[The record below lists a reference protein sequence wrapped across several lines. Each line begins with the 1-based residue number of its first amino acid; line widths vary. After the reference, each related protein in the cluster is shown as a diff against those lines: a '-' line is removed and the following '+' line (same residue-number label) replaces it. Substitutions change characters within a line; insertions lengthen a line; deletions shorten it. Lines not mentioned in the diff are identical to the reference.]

1 MALLDFQFVQ
11 GKDSFAG
18 DFPGGVQHLDL
29 TEEQLASRCLQ
40 NNCVAF
46 NTQGFMKRTL
56 LPERL
61 WDDSPQRWGK
71 DNMIKTGKG
80 TRNWLPAW
88 KFTPACDA
96 AHVKSQGFQTSRTL
110 HMVCTLECI
119 TLALSLCLELTC
131 LVTTKPHSTKSLRT
145 TFLR

>member
-1 MALLDFQFVQ
+1 MALLDFHFVQ
-11 GKDSFAG
+11 GEDSFAG
-18 DFPGGVQHLDL
+18 DLPGGVQYLDL

-46 NTQGFMKRTL
+46 NTRGFMKKQL

-61 WDDSPQRWGK
+61 WDDSPQQWGK

-80 TRNWLPAW
+80 TRHQLPAW
-88 KFTPACDA
+88 KFTSVCDA
-96 AHVKSQGFQTSRTL
+96 AYVKSQGFQTSRTL

-119 TLALSLCLELTC
+119 TLALSLCLKLTC
-131 LVTTKPHSTKSLRT
+131 LVTMKPDSTQSLRT
-145 TFLR
+145 MFLR